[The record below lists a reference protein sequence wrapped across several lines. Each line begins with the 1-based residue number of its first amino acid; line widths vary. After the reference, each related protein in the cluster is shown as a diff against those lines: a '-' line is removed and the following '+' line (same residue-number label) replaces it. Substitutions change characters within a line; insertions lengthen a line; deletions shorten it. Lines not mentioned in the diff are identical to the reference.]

1 MSVHRRWLIGAMLIL
16 AAGDV
21 DVRGF
26 ARSAQQA
33 QRDQRAPA
41 RDRPAEAPVGTAVI
55 AGVVMTQSE
64 PQQPVR
70 RVSVMLAS
78 GPIVMPRTAVTDDEG
93 RFEFTG
99 LAAGNYTLVGQK
111 PAWVTAVYGAR
122 SASDTQG
129 IPVAV
134 TDGQRV
140 AGLRLP
146 MMRGAVVAGVVRLA
160 SGQPARDLAVQLL
173 QVRTL
178 DGRRQTTTVAA
189 PAPTNDLGA
198 YRVFGLPPGDY
209 VVQARSQPNF
219 GQGPELRQVTEAEV
233 RWGDQQLAQAQAQS
247 LTAAAAAIADP
258 PPPGPAVT
266 YTSVY
271 FPGTTLASDAAVI
284 TLRAGEERLGVD
296 FSLSL
301 VPTAKVS
308 GTVRGPGGD
317 PAAGATVTL
326 QPEGGSDD
334 LIGILM
340 GGGRAA
346 TRPDGSFALTGVTPG
361 RYSLIVRATPQRA
374 GSAPV
379 SAAET
384 QMAEAL
390 AMATA
395 MAGAMGGMRDNPA
408 TLWAS
413 EAIAVN
419 GQDLGPLALELRE
432 GLTITGTVVADGGA
446 VPPDVAA
453 VRITVSRPSAG
464 DRATAMVS
472 GAMSA
477 SASAP
482 KEDGTFAVRGL
493 MPGTYQVGVS
503 GKPMRLNAI
512 IPGMAPAGTG
522 WVVKSIQWRG
532 QDLADSGIEL
542 QADVPVTGVVV
553 TLTSRPAELGGRV
566 LDASG
571 RPTGAFPIV
580 VFSADRGRWGAGSRR
595 VAQAQPA
602 SDGKFMVVGL
612 PAGEY
617 FLAAV
622 TRLEPGDL
630 ADRQFLEDLLPSSLR
645 ITIGEGEKKTQDL
658 KLVSGG

>member
-1 MSVHRRWLIGAMLIL
+1 VSALNRWLIVVLLIL
-16 AAGDV
+16 ATGNV
-21 DVRGF
+21 DVRVL
-26 ARSAQQA
+26 ARPAQQA
-33 QRDQRAPA
+33 QRDQRVPA
-41 RDRPAEAPVGTAVI
+41 RDRPAEVPVGTAVI
-55 AGVVMTQSE
+55 AGVVVTQSE
-64 PQQPVR
+64 PPQPVR

-78 GPIVMPRTAVTDDEG
+78 GPVVIPRTAVTDDEG

-122 SASDTQG
+122 SATDTQG

-134 TDGQRV
+134 MDGQRV

-173 QVRTL
+173 QVRMA

-189 PAPTNDLGA
+189 PAPTDDLGA

-209 VVQARSQPNF
+209 VVQARSQPNM
-219 GQGPELRQVTEAEV
+219 GQGPVLRQVTEAEV
-233 RWGDQQLAQAQAQS
+233 RWGEQQLAQAQAQAV
-247 LTAAAAAIADP
+247 TAAVAASADP

-284 TLRAGEERLGVD
+284 TLRPGEERLGVD

-301 VPTAKVS
+301 VATARVS
-308 GTVRGPGGD
+308 GTVRGPGGE
-317 PAAGATVTL
+317 PAAGAAVTL
-326 QPEGGSDD
+326 DPEGGSDD
-334 LIGILM
+334 LIGMLM

-346 TRPDGSFALTGVTPG
+346 TRPDGTFALTGVTPG
-361 RYSLIVRATPQRA
+361 RYTLTVRSTPQRA
-374 GSAPV
+374 GAPPQ
-379 SAAET
+379 SP
-384 QMAEAL
+384 AEAQL
-390 AMATA
+390 AQAMAMATA
-395 MAGAMGGMRDNPA
+395 MAGAMGGTRENPA

-419 GQDLGPLALELRE
+419 GQDLGPLELDLRE
-432 GLTITGTVVADGGA
+432 GLTVSGTVIGEDGA

-453 VRITVSRPSAG
+453 LRITISRPSSGNRTA
-464 DRATAMVS
+464 AMVS
-472 GAMSA
+472 NAMNA
-477 SASAP
+477 SAGAP
-482 KEDGTFAVRGL
+482 KEDGVFAVRGL
-493 MPGTYQVGVS
+493 MPGQYQVTVS
-503 GKPMRLNAI
+503 GKPMRLNSL
-512 IPGMAPAGTG
+512 IPGLAPAASG
-522 WVVKSIQWRG
+522 WVVKSIEWRG
-532 QDLADSGIEL
+532 QDLSDSGIEVR
-542 QADVPVTGVVV
+542 ADTPVTGVVV

-580 VFSADRGRWGAGSRR
+580 VFSVDRAWWGAGSRR

-602 SDGKFMVVGL
+602 SDGKFLVVGL
-612 PAGEY
+612 PPGEY

-622 TRLEPGDL
+622 TRLDPGDL
-630 ADRQFLEDLLPSSLR
+630 ADRQFLEDLAPSSLR

-658 KLVSGG
+658 KLASGG

>member
-1 MSVHRRWLIGAMLIL
+1 MSAPGRWLIVVLLGL
-16 AAGDV
+16 AAGNSV
-21 DVRGF
+21 DAGVAALVGR
-26 ARSAQQA
+26 QA
-33 QRDQRAPA
+33 QRDQRVPA

-55 AGVVMTQSE
+55 AGVVVTQSE

-78 GPIVMPRTAVTDDEG
+78 GPVVIPRTAVTDDEG

-178 DGRRQTTTVAA
+178 DGRRQTATVAA

-209 VVQARSQPNF
+209 VVQARSQPNM
-219 GQGPELRQVTEAEV
+219 GQGPVLRQVTEAEV
-233 RWGDQQLAQAQAQS
+233 RWGDQQLAQAQA
-247 LTAAAAAIADP
+247 LTAAAAAVADP

-284 TLRAGEERLGVD
+284 TLRPGEERLGVD

-301 VPTAKVS
+301 VPTAKVA
-308 GTVRGPGGD
+308 GTVRGPGGE

-346 TRPDGSFALTGVTPG
+346 TRPDGTFALTGVTPG
-361 RYSLIVRATPQRA
+361 RYSLTVRGTPQRA
-374 GSAPV
+374 GAAPQ
-379 SAAET
+379 SAAEA
-384 QMAEAL
+384 QMSQAI

-395 MAGAMGGMRDNPA
+395 MAGAMGGGRENPA

-419 GQDLGPLALELRE
+419 GQDLGPLELELRE
-432 GLTITGTVVADGGA
+432 GLTVAGTVIAEGGA
-446 VPPDVAA
+446 VPPDAA
-453 VRITVSRPSAG
+453 AIRINVSRPSTG
-464 DRATAMVS
+464 DRSTAMVLS
-472 GAMSA
+472 AMGA

-493 MPGTYQVGVS
+493 MPGKYQLAVS
-503 GKPMRLNAI
+503 GKPMRLNTV
-512 IPGMAPAGTG
+512 IPGMASASSG

-532 QDLADSGIEL
+532 QDLADSGIDL
-542 QADVPVTGVVV
+542 PADVPVTGVVV
-553 TLTSRPAELGGRV
+553 TLTNRPAELRGRV
-566 LDASG
+566 LDAAG

-595 VAQAQPA
+595 VAQVQPA
-602 SDGKFMVVGL
+602 SDGKFLVVGL

-630 ADRQFLEDLLPSSLR
+630 ADRQFLEDLVPSSLR

-658 KLVSGG
+658 KLASGG